1 MSVNMFDILG
11 PITVGPSSSHTAG
24 AIRIGLACRM
34 ILGQDVKKA
43 KVTFYGSF
51 ADTYRGHGTDKAV
64 IGGLLGYNT
73 DNVKVRDSLQ
83 LAQLHGMEYEI
94 VTAEEP
100 RFHPNTV
107 RIEAQG
113 ADKSVSLR
121 GVSVGGG
128 AIRLV
133 ELNGFAIDA
142 ACLYDTL
149 IVFHQDA
156 PGTLAGMAQTLSGC
170 GYNIGNLRLSRDRRD
185 GNVITIIE
193 TDVPVDPKTV
203 AALSQVHNVKGVVSI
218 PKF

>member
-24 AIRIGLACRM
+24 AIRIGLACRI
-34 ILGQDVKKA
+34 ILGEDVKKA

-64 IGGLLGYNT
+64 IGGLLGFNT

-83 LAQLHGMEYEI
+83 LAQLRGMEYELT
-94 VTAEEP
+94 TAEEP

-113 ADKSVSLR
+113 ALKSVNLR

-149 IVFHQDA
+149 VVFHQDA

-170 GYNIGNLRLSRDRRD
+170 G
-185 GNVITIIE
+185 
-193 TDVPVDPKTV
+193 
-203 AALSQVHNVKGVVSI
+203 
-218 PKF
+218 

>member
-34 ILGQDVKKA
+34 IVGADIKKA
-43 KVTFYGSF
+43 RVTFYGSF

-64 IGGLLGYNT
+64 VGGLLGFST
-73 DNVKVRDSLQ
+73 DNVKVRESLQ
-83 LAQLHGMEYEI
+83 LAQFRGMEYEI

-107 RIEAQG
+107 RIEASG
-113 ADKSVSLR
+113 GGRSVNLR
-121 GVSVGGG
+121 GISVGGG

-149 IVFHQDA
+149 LVFHKDT
-156 PGTLAGMAQTLSGC
+156 PGTLAGIAQTLSGS
-170 GYNIGNLRLSRDRRD
+170 GYNIGNLRLARDKREGD
-185 GNVITIIE
+185 VMTVIE
-193 TDVPVDPKTV
+193 TDVPVDRETV
-203 AALSQVHNVKGVVSI
+203 TALEQVGSVGAVVSI

>member
-24 AIRIGLACRM
+24 AIRIGLACRI
-34 ILGQDVKKA
+34 ILGADIKKA

-64 IGGLLGYNT
+64 VGGLLGFNT

-83 LAQLHGMEYEI
+83 LAQLRGMEYEI

-107 RIEAQG
+107 RIEAQSLQ
-113 ADKSVSLR
+113 DSVNLR
-121 GVSVGGG
+121 GVSIGGG

-149 IVFHQDA
+149 IVFHKDA
-156 PGTLAGMAQTLSGC
+156 PGTLAGMAQTLSGS
-170 GYNIGNLRLSRDRRD
+170 GYNIGNLRLSRDKRD
-185 GNVITIIE
+185 GNVITVIE
-193 TDVPVDPKTV
+193 TDVPVDEKTV
-203 AALSQVHNVKGVVSI
+203 AALRQVNSVSGVVSI

>member
-24 AIRIGLACRM
+24 AIRIGLACRI
-34 ILGQDVKKA
+34 ILGEDVKKA

-64 IGGLLGYNT
+64 IGGLLGFNT

-83 LAQLHGMEYEI
+83 LAQLRGMEYELT
-94 VTAEEP
+94 TAEEP

-113 ADKSVSLR
+113 ALKSVNLR

-149 IVFHQDA
+149 VVFHQDA

-203 AALSQVHNVKGVVSI
+203 AALSQVHNLKSGVSI